1 MANKNSKLI
10 QNTTVLKGEELEIA
24 KNIDVLVVGDTIK
37 AIEKNINSQD
47 CEIIDGRQF
56 LLCPSFTNA
65 HLHLDDSTIL
75 DIGVGQTLEELVFPE
90 GTRDKITSV
99 SKAETQK
106 AIKSSVSQII
116 RSGTGLICSFCENGI
131 EGVNLVKEC
140 LPPELKSVLVGRF
153 KSKFP
158 YEAKVTDLLNSADG
172 FAPGFIRDI
181 PIEDLQNLS
190 NEVISANG
198 FIAMHS
204 LESKGLPAE
213 NFYKTVDYL
222 HPQFLV
228 HLVQATSKE
237 TKYLRNKNIGVVC
250 CPRGNSLTGVG
261 FPPILGLLN
270 QDTLVAL
277 GTDNIF
283 LNSPDM
289 FKEMEFT
296 SRLLRGYSQNPS
308 VISSREVL
316 KMATINGAKL
326 LGLGERYGSIEPNK
340 KANLIFFSLNS
351 DNFSSSADY
360 LSTIVHRA
368 NSMDI
373 AGISLGGHL
382 TFF

>member
-10 QNTTVLKGEELEIA
+10 QNTTVLIGEELEIV

-37 AIEKNINSQD
+37 AIEKNINTQD
-47 CEIIDGRQF
+47 SEIIDGRQF

-99 SKAETQK
+99 SKTETQK
-106 AIKSSVSQII
+106 AIKRSVSQII
-116 RSGTGLICSFCENGI
+116 RSGTGLICSFCENGVD
-131 EGVNLVKEC
+131 GVQLVKEC
-140 LPPELKSVLVGRF
+140 LPSELKSVLVGRF

-158 YEAKVTDLLNSADG
+158 YEAKVTDLLNCADG
-172 FAPGFIRDI
+172 FAPGFIKDI

-204 LESKGLPAE
+204 LESKGLPVE
-213 NFYKTVDYL
+213 NFYKAVDYL

-237 TKYLRNKNIGVVC
+237 TEYLRNKNIGVVC

-261 FPPILGLLN
+261 FPPILSLLN
-270 QDTLVAL
+270 QGTLVAL

-308 VISSREVL
+308 VINSREVL

-326 LGLGERYGSIEPNK
+326 LGLGEQYGSIELNK
-340 KANLIFFSLNS
+340 KANLIFFSLDS

-368 NSMDI
+368 NSTDI
-373 AGISLGGHL
+373 AGISLDGHL

>member
-10 QNTTVLKGEELEIA
+10 QNTTVLKGEELEIV
-24 KNIDVLVVGDTIK
+24 KNIDVLVVGNTIK
-37 AIEKNINSQD
+37 AVEKNISTQD
-47 CEIIDGRQF
+47 SKIIDGRQF

-65 HLHLDDSTIL
+65 HLHLDDSAIL

-99 SKAETQK
+99 SKAETKK
-106 AIKSSVSQII
+106 AIKRSVSQII
-116 RSGTGLICSFCENGI
+116 RGGTGLICSFCENGVD
-131 EGVNLVKEC
+131 GVTLVKEC

-153 KSKFP
+153 KIKFP

-172 FAPGFIRDI
+172 FAPGFIKDI
-181 PIEDLQNLS
+181 PVEDLQNLS
-190 NEVISANG
+190 NEVIGTNG

-204 LESKGLPAE
+204 LESKGLPVE
-213 NFYKTVDYL
+213 NFYKAVDYL

-237 TKYLRNKNIGVVC
+237 TEYLRNKNIGVVC

-270 QDTLVAL
+270 QGTLVAL

-326 LGLGERYGSIEPNK
+326 LGLGEQYGSIDPNK
-340 KANLIFFSLNS
+340 KANLIFFSLDS

-368 NSMDI
+368 NLTDI